1 VQTIEIPE
9 NLQVIGII
17 QLAAAAEAI
26 MNVGADMTPEE
37 REESQ
42 IIAVAAIIVSQIAGS
57 IRRITK

>member
-1 VQTIEIPE
+1 VQTIELPE
-9 NLQVIGII
+9 ALQLVGVI

-26 MNVGADMTPEE
+26 MNVGADMTEEE